1 MVSSWNEALPWDKL
15 RHCIEFVL
23 LDSAVVVTGDLEKA
37 LQVVFDLLAALE
49 LEEGGGRGTTSGDAS
64 PVRSAVR
71 GGNSSPMRRDRG
83 LALKTVTMET
93 FVKMLAPKQVPVVLV
108 VVCGQHV
115 CGGGGSWVSVVVGV
129 GVGVSVGERS
139 VKSYGICK
147 CSTDEVLHSRS
158 GRR

>member
-64 PVRSAVR
+64 PVRSAVLRPCTCWPRRRTSWSQRRSRLPVVWR
-71 GGNSSPMRRDRG
+71 GRASRAARFATPEHFLAAHNLLEAG
-83 LALKTVTMET
+83 LA
-93 FVKMLAPKQVPVVLV
+93 
-108 VVCGQHV
+108 
-115 CGGGGSWVSVVVGV
+115 GSDGAGV
-129 GVGVSVGERS
+129 GESRAGVSAP
-139 VKSYGICK
+139 
-147 CSTDEVLHSRS
+147 
-158 GRR
+158 